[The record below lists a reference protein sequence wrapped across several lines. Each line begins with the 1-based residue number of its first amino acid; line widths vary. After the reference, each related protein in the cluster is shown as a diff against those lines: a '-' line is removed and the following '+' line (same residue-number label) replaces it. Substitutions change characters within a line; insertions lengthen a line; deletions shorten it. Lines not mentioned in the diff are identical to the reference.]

1 MALARTFRCINEDYA
16 KRRQVVNNSVNAF
29 SEGDGFYISAGTIT
43 ALADS
48 NTVGIY
54 GVWCEDVAAGATG
67 SAWVEGIFSV
77 AVEGTLDFAINERVY
92 MASVSTVDKGA
103 ASDVSVGNCVGA
115 EPASGA
121 ARVIVYLTSQINTI
135 TTHA

>member
-16 KRRQVVNNSVNAF
+16 KRVDVVNNSVNAF

-43 ALADS
+43 ALADA

-67 SAWVEGIFSV
+67 AAWVEGIFSV
-77 AVEGTLDFAINERVY
+77 AVAGALDFAINEPVY

-103 ASDVSVGNCVGA
+103 NPDKSVGNCVGA
-115 EPASGA
+115 EPAASA
-121 ARVIVYLTSQINTI
+121 ARVIIYLTSQINTV